1 MSLSLSA
8 MRELVALGLT
18 AEQILRVAE
27 AQAEAPKARS
37 AAAERQAR
45 YRARLDAEKGE
56 GDVTRDVTGD
66 ASPTVTDP
74 RPLPSSPQTPQQ
86 PTPTPGDITSRARKG
101 PDRKLIAE
109 GFVAFW
115 QAYPLRKGKEAA
127 ARAFEKALTRIDDP
141 DPLGV
146 ILAGIER
153 CQLEWDD
160 PKYIPYPATWLNQG
174 RWADEETP
182 QPTHAPRV
190 RHDRPYRSDRAE
202 QRDVW
207 ADILAESDP
216 AYAGGSEPLRI
227 TGGLHEGA

>member
-1 MSLSLSA
+1 MMSLTDTVRRLVAAGANAEVIAIAIEAIEAERAVLSA
-8 MRELVALGLT
+8 
-18 AEQILRVAE
+18 
-27 AQAEAPKARS
+27 ARD
-37 AAAERQAR
+37 AAKERKRRQR
-45 YRARLDAEKGE
+45 SRDSHGTVTGQSVTE
-56 GDVTRDVTGD
+56 DVTDRD
-66 ASPTVTDP
+66 DP

-86 PTPTPGDITSRARKG
+86 PTPTPGDITPRARKG

-146 ILAGIER
+146 ILSGIER

-182 QPTHAPRV
+182 QPTHAPRA